1 MTSSTTQLLTE
12 GIGFHRTGALERAET
27 VYREMLRFDPTQPD
41 ALHLLGVLALQSGD
55 YETAVGRIQRA
66 ISANDDAAEFHNN
79 LAAAYRGAGRLDKA
93 VESHKRALALQPE
106 CAEIHNNLANTLREQ
121 GNLAEARTHYLR
133 AIAINPSLTVARNN
147 LDGNSPGTSDST
159 ERRRIDLP
167 ASRAVDVAGEIALGG
182 QAAIADAGDLSGS
195 QTNNATQTVLHV
207 GCGHAHPELL
217 HQRFR
222 GSEWRELRLDIDPN
236 TKPDVIASLT
246 DMRAVD
252 TATVDAVWSS
262 HNIEHLFAHEVP
274 LALGEFHRV
283 LKPGGF
289 ALITLP
295 DLQQIAQ
302 LVVADKLE
310 EVAYVSPAGPIR
322 PLDCIYGLALAVAR
336 GNEFMAH
343 RTGFTAT
350 TLRRH
355 VTEAGFVK
363 LTLWTTP
370 LALWCEATKP

>member
-1 MTSSTTQLLTE
+1 MTSTTTQLLTE
-12 GIGFHRTGALERAET
+12 AIDLHRTGALERAEK
-27 VYREMLRFDPTQPD
+27 VYREMLRVDPSQPD

-55 YETAVGRIQRA
+55 CESAVGYIQRA
-66 ISANDDAAEFHNN
+66 IVANGDAAEFHNN

-93 VESHKRALALQPE
+93 VESHKRALTLQPE

-121 GNLAEARTHYLR
+121 GNLDEARTHYLR
-133 AIAINPSLTVARNN
+133 AIAINPLLTVARNN
-147 LDGNSPGTSDST
+147 LDGNPRDSEDST

-167 ASRAVDVAGEIALGG
+167 ASRTLPVDGEVAPGG
-182 QAAIADAGDLSGS
+182 PAATADADDLTGS
-195 QTNNATQTVLHV
+195 QTDTTIQTVLHV

-222 GSEWRELRLDIDPN
+222 GREWRELRLDIDPN

-246 DMRAVD
+246 DMHAVD
-252 TATVDAVWSS
+252 TASVDAVWSS

-289 ALITLP
+289 VLITLP

-322 PLDCIYGLALAVAR
+322 PLDCLFGLAPAIAQ

-350 TLRRH
+350 TLQHH
-355 VTEAGFVK
+355 VAGAGFVD
-363 LTLWTTP
+363 LTVWTTP
-370 LALWCEATKP
+370 LALWCEATKH